1 MQLAF
6 AMKRSYNTAFVMMTV
21 LITNA
26 LWLGFLLFWCLLC
39 YADAKNQS
47 ED

>member
-1 MQLAF
+1 MQTAF
-6 AMKRSYNTAFVMMTV
+6 ATKRRYNTPFTMMTV

-47 ED
+47 D